1 MFTFTAG
8 NPMRARAWPEK
19 DVILELWHS
28 FSDISIVGTEVILKN
43 GRIDFKT
50 GRKIKKIAQWS
61 QNNFVT
67 TGACETIRAQYYAM
81 KRLGPTIMLW
91 ND

>member
-19 DVILELWHS
+19 DVILELWL

-43 GRIDFKT
+43 G
-50 GRKIKKIAQWS
+50 
-61 QNNFVT
+61 
-67 TGACETIRAQYYAM
+67 
-81 KRLGPTIMLW
+81 
-91 ND
+91 

>member
-1 MFTFTAG
+1 M
-8 NPMRARAWPEK
+8 
-19 DVILELWHS
+19 V
-28 FSDISIVGTEVILKN
+28 
-43 GRIDFKT
+43 RIDFKM

-81 KRLGPTIMLW
+81 KRLGPTIML
-91 ND
+91 